1 MIKAKYEMGKIAME
15 ILLQMIEGKDEGNRQ
30 VALHHRCL
38 FTIVLIV
45 DWKSTYFNHKIGP
58 KTTVTLCTDYP
69 ELI

>member
-38 FTIVLIV
+38 FTIVLIGRLEI
-45 DWKSTYFNHKIGP
+45 YLF
-58 KTTVTLCTDYP
+58 
-69 ELI
+69 